1 MNTQTQI
8 NLETATSMNALDAAI
23 RSTVAE
29 TDISSLIN
37 KYEQYMINLAEVES
51 KHKNFHMQLLTA
63 VPPEKAINT
72 VLRALVKESVT
83 NTSYVDRNVV
93 AAKIGKKLLPKS
105 AKKGSFINRASVGLT
120 LGLNMINV
128 AASMKLCEYKVLIT
142 KDKHTI
148 STLIINPNLVE
159 QTLVDMQ
166 RLVRAN
172 TIMVCPPKHHTS
184 DKPGGF
190 LTKSATMLNSSGFNS
205 TKTQS
210 TAACQAINALQ
221 DVAYDIRSNLTDD
234 ILNQYKTEDK
244 WFNEAGQF
252 MQSEWNKLIAD
263 IKLAQKGSFY
273 FAVSCDD
280 RGRMYELS
288 AYLKYQGDKFQ
299 KAMLEF
305 AKKEHCTDEGLT
317 FLAIAVANELHSDKV
332 EFNDAVE
339 WIESKSYEE
348 LTELA
353 KSNPIAQTL
362 VADYI
367 DAQDG
372 KPIGT
377 ITHWDAT
384 NSGLQ
389 FYSLLGGDKQTAS
402 LCNVFDTGTIADAY
416 KALATALNTETDS
429 DKFNRSNVKK
439 AFMTFLYGSMAN
451 NILFK
456 LEDKKN
462 GVTAGIAEFFPTDWA
477 EDKMW
482 DAFTT
487 AMTEIAPAA
496 IKLMNLMYT
505 YNVEGATKFNWVMP
519 DGFKVETTSTVSYSG
534 TEESD
539 KNKQVRGWFLD
550 LQGKTHEGS
559 ASVVIEEY
567 NKFSRSLAPN
577 IIHAVDSY
585 FGREVIRRCA
595 TLGIEVSFIHDSF
608 GVHPNN
614 TSALQQIVREV
625 SADILDSNLLIDILT
640 QLNPVQTEWNIKK
653 GRLSKS
659 DLTREDV
666 LNSSYIVR

>member
-1 MNTQTQI
+1 MKKQI
-8 NLETATSMNALDAAI
+8 ELETTTSINALDAAI
-23 RSTVAE
+23 RATVAE

-37 KYEQYMINLAEVES
+37 KYEQYMINLSEVES
-51 KHKNFHMQLLTA
+51 KHKDFHLELLTA
-63 VPPEKAINT
+63 VAPEKAINT
-72 VLRALVKESVT
+72 VLRALVKEAVT
-83 NTSYVDRNVV
+83 NTSYVDRNIV
-93 AAKIGKKLLPKS
+93 AAKIGKKLLPKT
-105 AKKGSFINRASVGLT
+105 AKKGSAINRASIGLT

-128 AASMKLCEYKVLIT
+128 AASMKLCEYKVLIS
-142 KDKHTI
+142 KEKHTI
-148 STLIINPNLVE
+148 STLVINPNLVE

-172 TIMVCPPKHHTS
+172 TIMTCQPKHHTVDAS
-184 DKPGGF
+184 GGF

-210 TAACQAINALQ
+210 TAACAAINALQ
-221 DVAYDIRSNLTDD
+221 DVAYEVRTNLTEDM
-234 ILNQYKTEDK
+234 LNQYKTEDK
-244 WFNEAGQF
+244 WFNEAGPF

-299 KAMLEF
+299 KSMLEF
-305 AKKEHCTDEGLT
+305 SKKEHCTDEGLT
-317 FLAIAVANELHSDKV
+317 FLAIAVANELYSDKV

-348 LTELA
+348 LTKLA
-353 KSNPIAQTL
+353 KGNPIAQIL

-389 FYSLLGGDKQTAS
+389 FYSLLGADKQTAS
-402 LCNVFDTGTIADAY
+402 LCNVFDTGVIADAY
-416 KALATALNTETDS
+416 RALADSLNKVTES
-429 DKFNRSNVKK
+429 ENFNRSNVKN
-439 AFMTFLYGSMAN
+439 AFMVFLYGSMAK

-456 LEDKKN
+456 IEDKKN
-462 GVTAGIAEFFPTDWA
+462 GVTAGIAEFFPADWD
-477 EDKMW
+477 EDAMW
-482 DAFTT
+482 TAFTT

-496 IKLMNLMYT
+496 IQLMNLMYS
-505 YNVEGATKFNWVMP
+505 YNTEGTTKFNWVMP

-534 TEESD
+534 TEPED

-550 LQGKTHEGS
+550 LNGKTHEGS

-577 IIHAVDSY
+577 IIHSIDSY

-595 TLGIEVSFIHDSF
+595 ALGIEVSFIHDSF

-614 TSALQQIVREV
+614 ASTLHQIAREV
-625 SADILDSNLLIDILT
+625 AADIRDSDLLIDILT

-653 GRLSKS
+653 GRLAKG
-659 DLTREDV
+659 DLTREDI
-666 LNSSYIVR
+666 LNSAYILR